1 MNKFHAIRK
10 VTKSLRRYTVLL
22 LVFPILTFS
31 QSAVSDSASVSF
43 STLFYDL
50 DEHFVGSFTHNY
62 GINHILGASGT
73 YGIVRSGIDWKFY
86 TYARDNRAIPYVGF
100 SSVII
105 GGLVPVGIPVWLYFR
120 GKSQNDNELQI
131 TAMALGQAALLG
143 FIISSSYKTV
153 TGRKPPEVFED
164 SDHEPDFSNDFK
176 FGFMNRGVFDGWPSG
191 HTMSAFAMATTLIEL
206 YPENESLKLYA
217 MLYASII
224 GLGVS
229 TNIHWF
235 SDAVAGAL
243 MGYSIGKSVGKGFKK
258 LNGHADENQAYGF
271 TITPLGVNFSY

>member
-1 MNKFHAIRK
+1 MRTFALI
-10 VTKSLRRYTVLL
+10 L
-22 LVFPILTFS
+22 LVLPTLTFS
-31 QSAVSDSASVSF
+31 QNALTESGPVPF
-43 STLFYDL
+43 STLFYNIDTHIL
-50 DEHFVGSFTHNY
+50 GSFTHNY
-62 GINHILGASGT
+62 GMNHLLGAAGT

-105 GGLVPVGIPVWLYFR
+105 GGLVPLGVPLWLYLR
-120 GKSQNDNELQI
+120 GGSRSDPKLQI
-131 TAMALGQAALLG
+131 TAMALGQAALLA
-143 FIISSSYKTV
+143 FIVSSSYKAV
-153 TGRKPPEVFED
+153 TGRKPPEVFSRRDGFPED
-164 SDHEPDFSNDFK
+164 SPTEPDYSHDFK

-258 LNGHADENQAYGF
+258 LNGHADENQAYSF

>member
-1 MNKFHAIRK
+1 MRTFALI
-10 VTKSLRRYTVLL
+10 LL
-22 LVFPILTFS
+22 LLPTLTFS
-31 QSAVSDSASVSF
+31 QNALTESGPVPF
-43 STLFYDL
+43 STLFYNIDAHL
-50 DEHFVGSFTHNY
+50 LGSFTHNY
-62 GINHILGASGT
+62 GINHLLAASST
-73 YGIVRSGIDWKFY
+73 YGIVRSGIDWRFY
-86 TYARDNRAIPYVGF
+86 TFAKDNRVIPTVGF

-105 GGLVPVGIPVWLYFR
+105 GGLVPLGVPLWLYLR
-120 GKSQNDNELQI
+120 GGSRSDPELQI
-131 TAMALGQAALLG
+131 TAMALGQATLLG
-143 FIISSSYKTV
+143 LIVSSSYKAV

-164 SDHEPDFSNDFK
+164 SPTEPDYSHNFK

-243 MGYSIGKSVGKGFKK
+243 MGYSIGKTVGKGFRK
-258 LNGHADENQAYGF
+258 LNGHADENQACSF
-271 TITPLGVNFSY
+271 TITPLGVNFSYRF

>member
-1 MNKFHAIRK
+1 MDNVRLKTLAI
-10 VTKSLRRYTVLL
+10 LL
-22 LVFPILTFS
+22 ILFPIRAIAQNGS
-31 QSAVSDSASVSF
+31 PEAESVRF
-43 STLFYDL
+43 STLFYNIDT
-50 DEHFVGSFTHNY
+50 HFLASLTHNY
-62 GINHILGASGT
+62 GMNHLLGAAGT

-86 TYARDNRAIPYVGF
+86 TYARDNRAIPTVGF

-105 GGLVPVGIPVWLYFR
+105 GGLVPVAIPAWLYFR

-143 FIISSSYKTV
+143 LIVSSSYKAV

-164 SDHEPDFSNDFK
+164 SPTEPDFSNDFK
-176 FGFMNRGVFDGWPSG
+176 FGFLNRGVFDGWPSG

-217 MLYASII
+217 LLYASII

-243 MGYSIGKSVGKGFKK
+243 MGYSIGKTVGKGFRK
-258 LNGHADENQAYGF
+258 LKGPTDEDQPYSISIIPWGM
-271 TITPLGVNFSY
+271 NFSYRF

>member
-1 MNKFHAIRK
+1 MRQVK
-10 VTKSLRRYTVLL
+10 KSSRTFALIL
-22 LVFPILTFS
+22 LVLPTLTFS
-31 QSAVSDSASVSF
+31 QNAVTESGPVPF
-43 STLFYDL
+43 STLFYNIDTHIL
-50 DEHFVGSFTHNY
+50 GSFTHNY

-86 TYARDNRAIPYVGF
+86 TFARDNRAIPYVGF

-105 GGLVPVGIPVWLYFR
+105 GGLVPVAIPAWLYFR

-143 FIISSSYKTV
+143 LIVSSSYKAV

-164 SDHEPDFSNDFK
+164 SPTEPDFSSDFK
-176 FGFMNRGVFDGWPSG
+176 FGFLNRGVFDGWPSG

-217 MLYASII
+217 ILYASII

-243 MGYSIGKSVGKGFKK
+243 IGYSIGKTVGKGFRK
-258 LNGHADENQAYGF
+258 LKGHNDEDQAYSF
-271 TITPLGVNFSY
+271 TITPLWIRFSHRF